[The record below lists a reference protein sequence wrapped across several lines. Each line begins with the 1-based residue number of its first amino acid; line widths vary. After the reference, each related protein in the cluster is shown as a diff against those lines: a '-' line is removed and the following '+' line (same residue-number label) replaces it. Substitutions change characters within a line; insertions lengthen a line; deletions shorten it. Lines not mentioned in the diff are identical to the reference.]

1 MENPNPTPAE
11 PQPSVPTLSSAPEPV
26 RVGGSVMRIAA
37 AVVVVAAAVIVGL
50 TLPEDDG
57 APTPPQVPTVPAVE
71 TATSTATSTPAEP
84 AVEPEEPEPP
94 VAFPVTDFPGLLADD
109 WLRGGA
115 SPDVVLVVYS
125 DLECPF
131 CARLHA
137 RLDGIVAPYRGRVAW
152 TLRHYPLPMHT
163 GAIPKAIAAECIA
176 EKSGPVAFWWF
187 VDAAFGGEGGSRFGL
202 SDADLAACQNGSAA
216 AAVAREMAAG
226 AAEGVSGTPFTVIL
240 NRAGERATVS
250 GAREDEAFFTA
261 IAQVLD

>member
-1 MENPNPTPAE
+1 
-11 PQPSVPTLSSAPEPV
+11 
-26 RVGGSVMRIAA
+26 MRIAA

-57 APTPPQVPTVPAVE
+57 VPTPPQVPPVPAVE

-84 AVEPEEPEPP
+84 AEPAAEPEEPEPP

-131 CARLHA
+131 CALLHA

-152 TLRHYPLPMHT
+152 TLRHYPLPMHA
-163 GAIPKAIAAECIA
+163 GAMPKAIAAECIA
-176 EKSGPVAFWWF
+176 EKAGPAAFWWF

-226 AAEGVSGTPFTVIL
+226 AAEGVVGTPSTVIL
-240 NRAGERATVS
+240 NRGGERVLVA
-250 GAREDEAFFTA
+250 GAQADEAFFAA
-261 IAQVLD
+261 ITQLLD